1 MATGVPR
8 ATLWAGGR
16 ACQHL
21 EVLAGQRP
29 GLPAV
34 HISPRGAASWRLGL
48 TRRVRGMWRLGASML
63 GACASAGRHPHV
75 WWGSHSPTR
84 RRSSGAGQAASLCK
98 GPGTAASD
106 GSPGALWD
114 MTVYEDLD
122 FRQMS
127 KAKFP
132 AGEPSPPPQRRVGR
146 CPRQAPVGGC
156 GRAAGGRVWWG
167 RGPGAPRTPACPA
180 ERTPPAACPTRRG
193 PGGHARA
200 GHTRPCSRWHA
211 CGVRERVAHTNT
223 RVLRLALPSLT
234 CDFPRPSP
242 LDRDTVPCVS
252 GYTSKHMLRH
262 VLSLPRNVWL
272 RVANGKVEQGV
283 KWHLRLR

>member
-156 GRAAGGRVWWG
+156 GRAAGGRVWRG
-167 RGPGAPRTPACPA
+167 RGPGAPRTPARPA

-200 GHTRPCSRWHA
+200 GHTGPCSRWHMRVA
-211 CGVRERVAHTNT
+211 CGSVWPT
-223 RVLRLALPSLT
+223 LT
-234 CDFPRPSP
+234 HGC
-242 LDRDTVPCVS
+242 
-252 GYTSKHMLRH
+252 
-262 VLSLPRNVWL
+262 
-272 RVANGKVEQGV
+272 
-283 KWHLRLR
+283 